1 MNTQFQDT
9 NIKKDIICPA
19 CGYGQSKVVYAIGP
33 SGKREF
39 GECVRCGAQTYKIW
53 IDKNQNFGTGEP
65 TVTCPFCHSTDC
77 KKISASAKIGKTL
90 MWGVLA
96 AGAVSKTWHCNNCGS
111 NFG

>member
-1 MNTQFQDT
+1 MKEYPVKST
-9 NIKKDIICPA
+9 CPK
-19 CGYGQSKVVYAIGP
+19 CGYEDSIRVESEDGAWLLKCSKCRNLYDIHPIQRYVP
-33 SGKREF
+33 R
-39 GECVRCGAQTYKIW
+39 
-53 IDKNQNFGTGEP
+53 EP

-96 AGAVSKTWHCNNCGS
+96 AGTVSKTWHCNSCGS